1 MGMLLLIGLVFGAP
15 LDLAAAARALEHPEA
30 RTGTLRR
37 LANLTLFELQAARRA
52 GLGYVVAQVAADA
65 AIGHVDR
72 VLAVRAAAILGGGP
86 EVVDALA
93 PLTVADE
100 APEAV
105 VRAREAARALSQMGE
120 GGALDGALG
129 HADPE
134 VRALAAGA
142 GAGGAARLCPLLTG
156 DPWPRVRSAAARGL
170 TFHPAD
176 TGCLAE
182 GLTDPTIEVR
192 RAAARAAAEAPVAAL
207 RPGLR
212 RLAGDAAAPA
222 EARAEALV
230 ALAALGDT
238 EPAGRV
244 LDTHLAK
251 GGIGPLALGA
261 VRALARAGEVGRV
274 RAALASKTPRVQL
287 AAVRA
292 LAEAGDVASVPA
304 LEALRV
310 TVGGRAREDVDDAL
324 RRLGAADPDDPA
336 SNDPE

>member
-1 MGMLLLIGLVFGAP
+1 MSVLLMIGLVFGAP
-15 LDLAAAARALEHPEA
+15 LDVVAAARALEHPEA

-37 LANLTLFELQAARRA
+37 LADLTLAELRAARRG

-65 AIGHVDR
+65 TVDHVDR
-72 VLAVRAAAILGGGP
+72 VLAVRAAAVLGGGP
-86 EVVDALA
+86 EVVEVLA

-105 VRAREAARALSQMGE
+105 VRAREAARALSQLGE

-142 GAGGAARLCPLLTG
+142 GAGGPERLCPLLSG
-156 DPWPRVRSAAARGL
+156 DPWPRVRAAAARGL
-170 TFHPAD
+170 TFHPQQ

-182 GLTDPTIEVR
+182 ALKDAAPTVR
-192 RAAARAAAEAPVAAL
+192 MARARAAAEAPVPAL
-207 RPGLR
+207 RPALR
-212 RLAGDAAAPA
+212 AVAGDAAAPV

-230 ALAALGDT
+230 ALAGLGDV

-274 RAALASKTPRVQL
+274 RAALASKDLPVQL
-287 AAVRA
+287 VAVRA
-292 LAEAGDVASVPA
+292 LAEAGDAASVPA
-304 LEALRV
+304 LEALR
-310 TVGGRAREDVDDAL
+310 TTLRGRAREAVDDAL

-336 SNDPE
+336 ADDPE